1 MTRLAR
7 FYVPALG
14 IPLYEPL
21 MGLVDTYFL
30 AQSADRIHVAALPPA
45 LTALNGLFYVCNAIA
60 IASARYYTTLPADT
74 ERAVS
79 SSNCIALSAAAGG
92 VAALFVVSCGEP
104 LSKVLCSIAA
114 VR

>member
-1 MTRLAR
+1 MTQLAQ
-7 FYVPALG
+7 FYVPALA

-30 AQSADRIHVAALPPA
+30 AQSADRLHIAALPPA

-60 IASARYYTTLPADT
+60 IASARYFTTLSDS
-74 ERAVS
+74 ERAQS
-79 SSNCIALSAAAGG
+79 SSNCIALSAAVGG
-92 VAALFVVSCGEP
+92 VSALIVFGCGEP
-104 LSKVLCSIAA
+104 LSRMLCSIVE